1 MITAHEPP
9 AEAVEAACRAV
20 HPTRWEYR
28 TIAHP
33 CEECATAVTAAAP
46 VIATAATARAHT
58 ALDELAHERDEA
70 RQQLADLRAGI
81 EALLPGETVN
91 VYAGGGNLVSQRR
104 VVDPDHLRTLLAGS
118 GEQPGEGRGPVRDGP
133 EHYDRVWHMGR
144 LVLAEDAPR
153 NSESRL
159 IGQSLRAIQTEHPET
174 WAVLTYA
181 AQSAGHVGYVYQAT
195 NAIYTGLGGDARG
208 FSLVDADGRIYGT
221 TGVNKAQAAARGLT
235 VVPEPRKHRYL
246 YVLGNKTQRRE
257 RMKLLRLPTLPYPKE
272 VPSWQPEEADDD
284 R

>member
-1 MITAHEPP
+1 MNRRTMNVSLWDVEDT
-9 AEAVEAACRAV
+9 EAAEVKVRDTTVSRVNPSEVEEFCKRYHYIGRAGSALWNWGLWNGMTLLGV
-20 HPTRWEYR
+20 VSYNLPTRN
-28 TIAHP
+28 A
-33 CEECATAVTAAAP
+33 C
-46 VIATAATARAHT
+46 
-58 ALDELAHERDEA
+58 
-70 RQQLADLRAGI
+70 
-81 EALLPGETVN
+81 
-91 VYAGGGNLVSQRR
+91 VS
-104 VVDPDHLRTLLAGS
+104 VF
-118 GEQPGEGRGPVRDGP
+118 GP